1 MKEIRVIDIPKEEII
16 TCPNC
21 GQLIILYTYSDES
34 GTLKGAQWYGR
45 YLVKL
50 PIEKLRMRCEGCYAL
65 LEMVG

>member
-1 MKEIRVIDIPKEEII
+1 MREIRVIDVPKEKTI

-21 GQLIILYTYSDES
+21 GQSITLYTYSDGS

-50 PIEKLRMRCEGCYAL
+50 PIEILRMRCEGCYAL
-65 LEMVG
+65 LEMAE